1 MFYAIRTLGPIAN
14 PFARPEVHAFADAAA
29 RDAFVAV
36 SNSPLSAYEAAE
48 ATGAEAT
55 AYAAARPVVRHG

>member
-1 MFYAIRTLGPIAN
+1 MFYAIRTLGHLAN

-36 SNSPLSAYEAAE
+36 SNSPLSAYEAAPVS
-48 ATGAEAT
+48 AVAA
-55 AYAAARPVVRHG
+55 ARLAAARPMVRHD